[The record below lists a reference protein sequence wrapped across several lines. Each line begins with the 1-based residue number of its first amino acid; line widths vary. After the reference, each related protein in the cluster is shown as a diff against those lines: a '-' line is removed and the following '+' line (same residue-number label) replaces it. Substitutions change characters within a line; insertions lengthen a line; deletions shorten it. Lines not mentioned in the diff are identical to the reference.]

1 MIYKSFLPSPQLS
14 EIVRNYTIIN
24 FQFNSHES
32 VPAKPRAPKPEQK
45 IVFYIKGSVKQYNVE
60 TGGVLTPPPVAVF
73 THQLDRK
80 NLLVSPEFFAL
91 IIFLQPGALHRMI
104 RLSVSE
110 LLPEYCCDAELFF
123 GTEVRSVSEQLAAA
137 GSLSCMVSI
146 AEQFML
152 AKCKQLEIQSP
163 VDTVATGL
171 LADPASFS
179 LDWVAQQA
187 CLSTRQFYRK
197 FTRRIGMS
205 PKLFSRLSRFNHAF
219 RYKLTHPGT
228 RWSSIAQEFNYT
240 DYHHMEKEFKQFT
253 GLTPQEWFKAE
264 LSAPERI
271 LKLR

>member
-1 MIYKSFLPSPQLS
+1 MVYKSFLPSPQLS
-14 EIVRNYTIIN
+14 AIVRNYTIIR
-24 FQFNSHES
+24 FQFDIHQS

-45 IVFYIKGSVKQYNVE
+45 IVFYIKGSVNQYNVE

-80 NLLVSPEFFAL
+80 NIQVSPEFFAL

-104 RLSVSE
+104 RLPVSE
-110 LLPEYCCDAELFF
+110 LLQEYCCDAELFF
-123 GTEVRSVSEQLAAA
+123 GTEVRFVSEQLAEAD
-137 GSLSCMVSI
+137 SLSDMVAI

-152 AKCKQLEIQSP
+152 AKCKQLEIQAS
-163 VDTVATGL
+163 VDTVATEL
-171 LADPASFS
+171 LSDPTCFS
-179 LDWVAQQA
+179 LDWVAEQA
-187 CLSTRQFYRK
+187 CLSTKQFRRK
-197 FTRRIGMS
+197 FTQRIGMS
-205 PKLFSRLSRFNHAF
+205 PKLFSRLSRFNHAY
-219 RYKLTHPGT
+219 RYKLTHPDT
-228 RWSSIAQEFNYT
+228 QWSSIAQEFSYT